1 MKSKISFFNK
11 TAFKKDVTRFA
22 PIWILYT
29 VCMILGVVMLFQDSV
44 NGYIFQRSLCS
55 LPQSMNVINFCY
67 AVIVAQLLFGDLYS
81 SRMCNA
87 LHALP
92 LRRECW
98 FGTHVAAGLSFSLVP
113 TLIGM
118 LLAALLNALGDSTMP
133 GGWQLPWLNL
143 LAMNLQY
150 LFYFGLA
157 VLCAM
162 LVGNRLAQGLVYGIV
177 NFTSVILYWLV
188 DTLITPL
195 YYGLQTD
202 QEPFLRLA
210 PVVYGSEVAYM
221 DMEYLYDDTPE
232 EHIIGAQFTVESEGW
247 IYIAICAALGI
258 AFLVAALLL
267 YRRRRLE
274 AAGDFMAVR
283 YLEPVFMVAF
293 PLISGGVMYFF
304 TNDML
309 GAGGVVFL
317 IAGFVIGYIAGRMLL
332 ERTIRV
338 FSKKNLLGFFALA
351 AAFTAA
357 FFLMRSDP
365 LGWVEWIPEAE
376 EISQV
381 EVCTGYYYYDDY
393 YADSNRSVTLQTPE
407 EIRQALRVHE
417 IGLADRSV
425 MERAAE
431 QNDYE
436 KAAEVEPG
444 ESETADVRW
453 EARDGDYLSP
463 EGIILKYQM
472 KDGSTRLRKY
482 VIDAQG
488 EAGEILIPYFS
499 SMKMLFPD
507 SLKLPDRSR
516 ETIAARTLQV
526 RVDDGWGGNQI
537 IESKELIA
545 QLLEAIEADCAAG
558 RMAQDY
564 DFRLYSDSEYTYWIA
579 FDMGEIS
586 NPICSYSDCE
596 NINEFLCSIGI
607 PHRSMTESPEIKH

>member
-44 NGYIFQRSLCS
+44 NGYIFQRSLCC
-55 LPQSMNVINFCY
+55 LPASMNVINFFY

-162 LVGNRLAQGLVYGIV
+162 LVGNRLAQGLLYGIV
-177 NFTSVILYWLV
+177 NFTSVIVYWLV

-195 YYGLQTD
+195 YYGLQTN
-202 QEPFLRLA
+202 QKPFLRLS
-210 PVVYGSEVAYM
+210 PVAYGSELAFM
-221 DMEYLYDDTPE
+221 DMEYLYDGTPE
-232 EHIIGAQFTVESEGW
+232 HRIIGAQFTVEAEGW
-247 IYIAICAALGI
+247 IYIAVCAALGI
-258 AFLVAALLL
+258 AFVAAALLL

-283 YLEPVFMVAF
+283 HLEPVFMVAF
-293 PLISGGVMYFF
+293 PLIAAGVAYFF
-304 TNDML
+304 TSGMMGIG
-309 GAGGVVFL
+309 GAAFL
-317 IAGFVIGYIAGRMLL
+317 IAGLVIGYIAGRMLL

-338 FSKKNLLGFFALA
+338 FSKKNILGFFALA

-381 EVCTGYYYYDDY
+381 KVYTGYYYNDNYSDGY
-393 YADSNRSVTLQTPE
+393 RGITLQTPE

-417 IGLADRSV
+417 IGLADRNV

-431 QNDYE
+431 QYDYE
-436 KAAEVEPG
+436 IAAEVEPG
-444 ESETADVRW
+444 VPETADIRPT
-453 EARDGDYLSP
+453 DQDYISP
-463 EGIILKYQM
+463 QGIVLKYQM
-472 KDGSTRLRKY
+472 KDGSTYLRSY
-482 VIDAQG
+482 VIDARG

-507 SLKLPDRSR
+507 SLKLPDRSP
-516 ETIAARTLQV
+516 ETIAARILQV

-537 IESKELIA
+537 IESRELIA

-564 DFRLYSDSEYTYWIA
+564 DFRLYSDSEYTYWIN

-586 NPICSYSDCE
+586 NQICSYSDCE

-607 PHRSMTESPEIKH
+607 IHRSMTESPEIKH

>member
-22 PIWILYT
+22 PIWILYI

-44 NGYIFQRSLCS
+44 NGYIFQRHLCT
-55 LPQSMNVINFCY
+55 LPQSMNIINFFY

-92 LRRECW
+92 LRRESW

-162 LVGNRLAQGLVYGIV
+162 LVGNRLAQALIYGIV
-177 NFTSVILYWLV
+177 NFTSVIVYWLG

-202 QEPFLRLA
+202 QEPFLRLS
-210 PVVYGSEVAYM
+210 PVAYGSDIAYM
-221 DMEYLYDDTPE
+221 DMEYLYDGTPE
-232 EHIIGAQFTVESEGW
+232 NRIIGAQFTVESEGW
-247 IYIAICAALGI
+247 IYIAVCAALGI
-258 AFLVAALLL
+258 AFVAAALLL

-283 YLEPVFMVAF
+283 HLEPVFMVAF
-293 PLISGGVMYFF
+293 PLIAAGVAYFF
-304 TNDML
+304 TSGMM
-309 GAGGVVFL
+309 GIGGVAFL
-317 IAGFVIGYIAGRMLL
+317 IAGLVIGYIAGRMLL

-338 FSKKNLLGFFALA
+338 FSKKNILGFFALA

-376 EISQV
+376 EIAQV
-381 EVCTGYYYYDDY
+381 KVFAVYYYDDHY
-393 YADSNRSVTLQTPE
+393 SDGYRGITLQTPE
-407 EIRQALRVHE
+407 EIQQALRVHE
-417 IGLADRSV
+417 IALADRNV

-431 QNDYE
+431 QYDYE
-436 KAAEVEPG
+436 LAAVVEPG
-444 ESETADVRW
+444 EP
-453 EARDGDYLSP
+453 EATDIQPEERDYISP
-463 EGIILKYQM
+463 QGIVLKYQM
-472 KDGSTRLRKY
+472 KDGSTRLRSY
-482 VIDAQG
+482 VIDARG
-488 EAGEILIPYFS
+488 EAGDILIPYFS
-499 SMKMLFPD
+499 SMEMLFPA
-507 SLKLPDRSR
+507 SLKLPDRNA

-537 IESKELIA
+537 IESKELIV

-558 RMAQDY
+558 RMAPDL
-564 DFRLYSDSEYTYWIA
+564 DFRTYTDVEYTYWIN

-586 NPICSYSDCE
+586 HQISCYSDCE

>member
-1 MKSKISFFNK
+1 MKSKISFFNQ

-22 PIWILYT
+22 PLWILYT
-29 VCMILGVVMLFQDSV
+29 VCMILGVVMLFEDAA
-44 NGYIFQRSLCS
+44 NGYIFQRHLCT
-55 LPQSMNVINFCY
+55 LPQSMNIINFFY
-67 AVIVAQLLFGDLYS
+67 AAIVAQLLFGDLYS

-92 LRRECW
+92 LRRESW
-98 FGTHVAAGLSFSLVP
+98 FGTHAVAGLSFSLVP

-118 LLAALLNALGDSTMP
+118 LLAALLNALGDSNMA

-162 LVGNRLAQGLVYGIV
+162 LAGNRLAQGLVYGIV
-177 NFTSVILYWLV
+177 NFASVIVYWLV

-202 QEPFLRLA
+202 QEPFLRLS
-210 PVVYGSEVAYM
+210 PVAYGSELAFM
-221 DMEYLYDDTPE
+221 DMEYLYDGTLE
-232 EHIIGAQFTVESEGW
+232 NRIIGARFTVESEGW

-274 AAGDFMAVR
+274 AAGDFLAVR
-283 YLEPVFMVAF
+283 HLEPVFMVAF
-293 PLISGGVMYFF
+293 SLISGGVVYFF

-309 GAGGVVFL
+309 GAGGTAFL
-317 IAGFVIGYIAGRMLL
+317 IAGLVIGYIAGRMLL

-338 FSKKNLLGFFALA
+338 FSKKNILGFFALA

-365 LGWVEWIPEAE
+365 LGWVDWIPEAE

-381 EVCTGYYYYDDY
+381 KVYTGYYYYADY
-393 YADSNRSVTLQTPE
+393 YADSDRGITLQTPE
-407 EIRQALRVHE
+407 EIRQVLRVHE
-417 IGLADRSV
+417 IALADRNV
-425 MERAAE
+425 VERAAE
-431 QNDYE
+431 QYDYE
-436 KAAEVEPG
+436 LAAVVEPG
-444 ESETADVRW
+444 EP
-453 EARDGDYLSP
+453 EATDIQPEDRDYISP
-463 EGIILKYQM
+463 EGVILKYQM
-472 KDGSTRLRKY
+472 KDGSTRLRSY
-482 VIDAQG
+482 VIDARG
-488 EAGEILIPYFS
+488 EAGDILIPYFS
-499 SMKMLFPD
+499 SMEMLFPA
-507 SLKLPDRSR
+507 SLKLPDRSC
-516 ETIAARTLQV
+516 ETIAAQTLQV
-526 RVDDGWGGNQI
+526 RVDDGWDGNQI
-537 IESKELIA
+537 IESKELIV

-558 RMAQDY
+558 RMAQNY
-564 DFRLYSDSEYTYWIA
+564 DFRSYTDSHNTYWIN

-586 NPICSYSDCE
+586 HQISCYSDCE

>member
-11 TAFKKDVTRFA
+11 TAFKKDVTRFT
-22 PIWILYT
+22 PIWILYI

-44 NGYIFQRSLCS
+44 NGYIFQRHLCT
-55 LPQSMNVINFCY
+55 LPQSMNIINFFY

-92 LRRECW
+92 LRRESW

-162 LVGNRLAQGLVYGIV
+162 LVGNRLAQALIYGIV
-177 NFTSVILYWLV
+177 NFTSVIVYWLV

-195 YYGLQTD
+195 YYGLQTN

-210 PVVYGSEVAYM
+210 PVAYGSEVKFM
-221 DMEYLYDDTPE
+221 DMEYLFDDTPE
-232 EHIIGAQFTVESEGW
+232 NRIIGAQFTVEAEGW

-258 AFLVAALLL
+258 AFVAAALLL

-283 YLEPVFMVAF
+283 HLEPVFMVAF
-293 PLISGGVMYFF
+293 PLIAAGVAYFF
-304 TNDML
+304 TSGMM
-309 GAGGVVFL
+309 GIGGVAFL
-317 IAGFVIGYIAGRMLL
+317 IAGLVIGYIAGRMLL

-338 FSKKNLLGFFALA
+338 FSKKNILGFFALA

-381 EVCTGYYYYDDY
+381 KVYTGYYYSYRYSDGY
-393 YADSNRSVTLQTPE
+393 RGITLQTPE

-417 IGLADRSV
+417 IALADRSV
-425 MERAAE
+425 RERADE
-431 QNDYE
+431 QNGY
-436 KAAEVEPG
+436 K
-444 ESETADVRW
+444 ETAALDGTVMVTVDTLDEIR
-453 EARDGDYLSP
+453 ERDYISP
-463 EGIILKYQM
+463 QSIILEYRM
-472 KDGSTRLRKY
+472 KDGSTHARSY
-482 VIDAQG
+482 VIDARG
-488 EAGEILIPYFS
+488 EAGEILIPHFS
-499 SMKMLFPD
+499 SMEKLFPD
-507 SLKLPDRSR
+507 SLKLPDRNA

-537 IESKELIA
+537 IESRELIA

-564 DFRLYSDSEYTYWIA
+564 DFRSCGDSSFTYWID

-586 NPICSYSDCE
+586 NQICSYSDCE